1 MNTEEWKLIIFIDPI
16 TNSCVKEI
24 NAFPIWTTPN
34 MIRSLIIRMNESI
47 EDIGYLYLE
56 VKEELGKEES
66 ILTIS
71 YAYSINIDNNID
83 NG

>member
-1 MNTEEWKLIIFIDPI
+1 
-16 TNSCVKEI
+16 
-24 NAFPIWTTPN
+24 
-34 MIRSLIIRMNESI
+34 MNESI